1 MASAWGRALRNFF
14 SVDMVRGAFK
24 SSIEPHRL
32 PASARAR
39 RGVALEPGRT
49 MPSLTDACGCRQLV
63 DPQRYNGT
71 GEASDQDAGSRYG
84 DQVN

>member
-1 MASAWGRALRNFF
+1 
-14 SVDMVRGAFK
+14 
-24 SSIEPHRL
+24 
-32 PASARAR
+32 
-39 RGVALEPGRT
+39 

-63 DPQRYNGT
+63 DPQGYNGT